1 MATIFSAP
9 VLPVLT
15 YANTFVDWFT
25 TTNSIVVDFNNFT
38 ANAYA
43 KNAGTLYLNEST
55 TALVVGNGVA
65 QFGNQVQITGT
76 GSYLTVD
83 NNIIMNYGQLV
94 VSNANSSIIASG
106 VVQVGNTV
114 YANGANTGLF
124 VANNTTLNSNAY
136 ITGNAYFGKQIF
148 VTGPVTLNALTVQG
162 ATSIQNT
169 LSISGTTT
177 ISNTLTATGNV
188 NALWFNATNGLTG
201 TLTNISGYANSG
213 RLYTTLT
220 GQIGTQLY
228 VGDSIFTTNSTFA
241 NTNYSN
247 TVIANTSVTTNVITA
262 NTIQSNLSVN
272 TSTITAS
279 VANVTALNATTVTTN
294 SVYANNLT
302 TYQNSNANN
311 EYANVIVANTS
322 IQTPALN
329 VTTTLTANIANTYL
343 GNVFA
348 QNITVSGNLAI
359 SFPLVITSNTF
370 ILNANNTTAP
380 PLAQFVINR
389 GASGNNAQIQWY
401 ESGKQWQINDVA
413 TNQFY
418 QILTAEQTNN
428 SILLNST
435 SNIATSNAVYT
446 ANLYTQSAYNYANSV
461 NANVVAAFA
470 FANSVNVNTVAAFAF
485 ANTVNTY
492 SYAAYASQNITAT
505 FANASFTRANASV
518 NLFTANGTT
527 ASPSNGGISFASLYG
542 ESINASG
549 NTITIGTSQDLRS
562 SASPTFNTLTLTGN
576 LAVGQGGTGSTT
588 AAGAVQNLLPANTN
602 QIGFFLQTT
611 GPGNFGWISNT
622 ANNLAFT
629 VPSGVSATNNN
640 VQLALVDLYGN
651 KANIV
656 SPQFTGTPNA
666 VTQATTTQNTTIA
679 TTGFVGAYAN
689 AGYTLAHNISGYA
702 NLANSLYQS
711 NFTASGAIHYQ
722 VAAGVSGFTAAG
734 SSSQVLV
741 GGANPAWSSSPAINI
756 TGSSA
761 NAAGLTGGTN
771 GQIPYGQTGGTN
783 AWLNLGTQNYVLT
796 AGVSA
801 PQYVA
806 QSSLVV
812 GTASNLAGT
821 TVNAIP
827 YQSGSGATSYI
838 TPTAGYFQFNSSTG
852 YSFGTVASATSANS
866 AANVSGGGAGQIPF
880 NTGFGVTS
888 FIAAPAS
895 AGLML
900 VSSSTSNMSWTANI
914 TPNFITNTG
923 AYYGTSISVTG
934 NITAYSGSDRKWKE
948 NIRDIQGALDI
959 VDAVGGKLFDW
970 TDEYIAQNGGPNPYS
985 MQKADFGVVAQDL
998 QGAFPVATRVRQ
1010 DGSLAVD
1017 YEKLC
1022 AVAFAAIKELRA
1034 EVEALKQS
1042 K

>member
-9 VLPVLT
+9 ILPVLT

-43 KNAGTLYLNEST
+43 KNTGTLYLNEST

-65 QFGNQVQITGT
+65 QFGNQVQVTGT

-83 NNIIMNYGQLV
+83 NDIIMNYGQLI
-94 VSNANSSIIASG
+94 VSNANSSIIAAG

-114 YANGANTGLF
+114 YANGANTSLF

-148 VTGPVTLNALTVQG
+148 VTGPVTLNALTVLG
-162 ATSIQNT
+162 ATAIQNT
-169 LSISGTTT
+169 LTISGTTNVN
-177 ISNTLTATGNV
+177 NTLTATGNV
-188 NALWFNATNGLTG
+188 NGLYLNAQDGITA
-201 TLTNISGYANSG
+201 TLATISGYANSG
-213 RLYTTLT
+213 RISTTLT

-228 VGDSIFTTNSTFA
+228 VGDTIYTTNNTFA
-241 NTNYSN
+241 NINYSN
-247 TVIANTSVTTNVITA
+247 TVIANTA
-262 NTIQSNLSVN
+262 VN
-272 TSTITAS
+272 TS
-279 VANVTALNATTVTTN
+279 V
-294 SVYANNLT
+294 
-302 TYQNSNANN
+302 
-311 EYANVIVANTS
+311 
-322 IQTPALN
+322 LN
-329 VTTTLTANIANTYL
+329 VTTAINANTANTYL
-343 GNVFA
+343 ANVFA
-348 QNITVSGNLAI
+348 QNLTVSGNLAI
-359 SFPLVITSNTF
+359 SFPLIITSNSFT
-370 ILNANNTTAP
+370 LNANNTSAP
-380 PLAQFVINR
+380 PLAQLQVNR
-389 GASGNNAQIQWY
+389 GTSGNNAQIQWY
-401 ESGKQWQINDVA
+401 EAGKQWQINDVV
-413 TNQFY
+413 TNTFY
-418 QILTAEQTNN
+418 PIITGEVAN
-428 SILLNST
+428 SSVSLNSS
-435 SNIATSNAVYT
+435 SNIATSQAVYT
-446 ANLYTQSAYNYANSV
+446 ANLYAQAAFSQ
-461 NANVVAAFA
+461 ANVVFSS
-470 FANSVNVNTVAAFAF
+470 ANTISNTVSVVSA
-485 ANTVNTY
+485 
-492 SYAAYASQNITAT
+492 
-505 FANASFTRANASV
+505 RANASL
-518 NLFTANGTT
+518 NSITANGTT
-527 ASPSNGGISFASLYG
+527 ASPNNGGITFASLYG
-542 ESINASG
+542 ESITASG
-549 NTITIGTSQDLRS
+549 NTVTIGTAQDLRT
-562 SASPTFNTLTLTGN
+562 SASPTFASITLSAN
-576 LAVGQGGTGSTT
+576 LGIGSGGTGATT

-622 ANNLAFT
+622 ANSLAYT
-629 VPSGVSATNNN
+629 VPTGVAATNND
-640 VQLALVDLYGN
+640 VQLALNDLYFN
-651 KANIV
+651 KANLA

-702 NLANSLYQS
+702 NVANSLYQS
-711 NFTASGAIHYQ
+711 NFTSSGAIHYQ
-722 VAAGVSGFTAAG
+722 ISAGVSGFTAAG

-741 GGANPAWSSSPAINI
+741 GGANPSWSSSPAINI

-783 AWLNLGTQNYVLT
+783 AWLSLGTQNYVLT
-796 AGVSA
+796 AGASA

-806 QSSLVV
+806 QSTLVV

-821 TVNAIP
+821 TVNGIP
-827 YQSGSGATSYI
+827 YQSASATTSYL
-838 TPTAGYFQFNSSTG
+838 TPSTG
-852 YSFGTVASATSANS
+852 YLGWNGTSYTWGGVSSANS
-866 AANVSGGGAGQIPF
+866 ATTATNVAGGGAGQIPI
-880 NTGFGVTS
+880 NTALSTTGY
-888 FIAAPAS
+888 IAAGS
-895 AGLML
+895 AGQLLM
-900 VSSSTSNMSWTANI
+900 SSGSSASWTSNI
-914 TPNFITNTG
+914 TPSFITNTG

-948 NIRDIQGALDI
+948 NIRPITGALDI

-985 MQKADFGVVAQDL
+985 MQKSDFGLVAQDL
-998 QGAFPVATRVRQ
+998 LAVFPVATRVRP

-1022 AVAFAAIKELRA
+1022 AVAFAAIKDLRA

>member
-1 MATIFSAP
+1 MATIFTATI
-9 VLPVLT
+9 LPTLT

-25 TTNSIVVDFNNFT
+25 TTNTIVVDFNNFT

-83 NNIIMNYGQLV
+83 NNIVMNYGQLV

-148 VTGPVTLNALTVQG
+148 VTGPVTLNALSVQG

-201 TLTNISGYANSG
+201 TLANISGYANSG
-213 RLYTTLT
+213 RLATTLT

-228 VGDSIFTTNSTFA
+228 VGDSIYTTNSTFA
-241 NTNYSN
+241 NINYSN
-247 TVIANTSVTTNVITA
+247 TVVANTSVTSNVITA
-262 NTIQSNLSVN
+262 NTIQGNLNVN
-272 TSTITAS
+272 TATLTAS
-279 VANVTALNATTVTTN
+279 VGNIVSLNATTITTG
-294 SVYANNLT
+294 SLYITTGSLYSNNIT
-302 TYQNSNANN
+302 SYQNLNANN

-322 IQTPALN
+322 ILTPALN
-329 VTTTLTANIANTYL
+329 VSVTLTANNANAYFS
-343 GNVFA
+343 NVFA
-348 QNITVSGNLAI
+348 TNLTLSGNLAI
-359 SFPLVITSNTF
+359 SYPIVSTSNSFT
-370 ILNANNTTAP
+370 LNANNTTATP
-380 PLAQFVINR
+380 FAQFVINR
-389 GASGNNAQIQWY
+389 GTGSNTAQIQWY
-401 ESGKQWQINDVA
+401 ESGKQWQINDVT

-418 QILTAEQTNN
+418 SILTSEVANN
-428 SILLNST
+428 SLVLNST
-435 SNIATSNAVYT
+435 SNIATSQAVYT
-446 ANLYTQSAYNYANSV
+446 ANLFAQAAFNVANAAYTSATNVAPQIQPSFNQANSASNIANSAFAEANIVYTLANTISNTTNSAYAR
-461 NANVVAAFA
+461 
-470 FANSVNVNTVAAFAF
+470 
-485 ANTVNTY
+485 ANT
-492 SYAAYASQNITAT
+492 SA
-505 FANASFTRANASV
+505 
-518 NLFTANGTT
+518 NLFTVNGTT
-527 ASPSNGGISFASLYG
+527 ASPINGGISFASLYG

-588 AAGAVQNLLPANTN
+588 AAGAVQNLLPSNTN

-622 ANNLAFT
+622 ANNLAYI
-629 VPSGVSATNNN
+629 VPTGVAATNNN
-640 VQLALVDLYGN
+640 VQLALNDLYFN
-651 KANIV
+651 KANLA
-656 SPQFTGTPNA
+656 SPQFTGTPNS

-679 TTGFVGAYAN
+679 TTGFVG
-689 AGYTLAHNISGYA
+689 S
-702 NLANSLYQS
+702 LANSGYYFSHNITGTAQYANNLYQTTYS
-711 NFTASGAIHYQ
+711 SAGSVPYQSAQGTTA
-722 VAAGVSGFTAAG
+722 FTAAG
-734 SSSQVLV
+734 ATSQVLIGGTSPSWFNMSSMTV
-741 GGANPAWSSSPAINI
+741 GAA
-756 TGSSA
+756 TLA
-761 NAAGLTGGTN
+761 NAT
-771 GQIPYGQTGGTN
+771 
-783 AWLNLGTQNYVLT
+783 
-796 AGVSA
+796 
-801 PQYVA
+801 
-806 QSSLVV
+806 
-812 GTASNLAGT
+812 SNIA
-821 TVNAIP
+821 
-827 YQSGSGATSYI
+827 
-838 TPTAGYFQFNSSTG
+838 
-852 YSFGTVASATSANS
+852 
-866 AANVSGGGAGQIPF
+866 GGGAGQIPY
-880 NTGFGVTS
+880 NTAYGATS
-888 FIAAPAS
+888 FIS
-895 AGLML
+895 AGTAGQVL
-900 VSSSTSNMSWTANI
+900 VSAGTGTPVWSSSVTASGSGIFATLTAN
-914 TPNFITNTG
+914 TSTNAANLTASFITSTG

>member
-1 MATIFSAP
+1 MATIFTATI
-9 VLPVLT
+9 LPTLT

-25 TTNSIVVDFNNFT
+25 TTNTIVVDFNNFT

-83 NNIIMNYGQLV
+83 NNIVMNYGQLV

-148 VTGPVTLNALTVQG
+148 VTGPVTLNALSVQG

-201 TLTNISGYANSG
+201 TLANISGYANSG
-213 RLYTTLT
+213 RLATTLT

-228 VGDSIFTTNSTFA
+228 VGDSIYTTNSTFA
-241 NTNYSN
+241 NINYSN
-247 TVIANTSVTTNVITA
+247 TVVANTSVTSNVITA
-262 NTIQSNLSVN
+262 NTIQGNLNVN
-272 TSTITAS
+272 TATLTAS
-279 VANVTALNATTVTTN
+279 VGNIVSLNATTITTG
-294 SVYANNLT
+294 SLYITTGSLYSNNIT
-302 TYQNSNANN
+302 SYQNLNANN

-322 IQTPALN
+322 ILTPALN
-329 VTTTLTANIANTYL
+329 VSTSLTANTANAYFSNVFATNLTLSNNLVFSNAVTITTGSLYSNNITSYQNLNANNEYANVIVANTSILTPALNVSVTLTANNANAYFS
-343 GNVFA
+343 NVFA
-348 QNITVSGNLAI
+348 TNLTLSGNLAI
-359 SFPLVITSNTF
+359 SYPIVSTSNSFT
-370 ILNANNTTAP
+370 LNANNTTATP
-380 PLAQFVINR
+380 FAQFVINR
-389 GASGNNAQIQWY
+389 GTGSNTAQIQWY
-401 ESGKQWQINDVA
+401 ESGKQWQINDVT

-418 QILTAEQTNN
+418 SILTSEVANN
-428 SILLNST
+428 SLVLNST
-435 SNIATSNAVYT
+435 SNIATSQAVYT
-446 ANLYTQSAYNYANSV
+446 ANLFAQAAFNVANAAYTSATNVAPQIQPSFNQANSASNIANSAFAEANIVYTLANTISNTTNSAYAR
-461 NANVVAAFA
+461 
-470 FANSVNVNTVAAFAF
+470 
-485 ANTVNTY
+485 ANT
-492 SYAAYASQNITAT
+492 SA
-505 FANASFTRANASV
+505 
-518 NLFTANGTT
+518 NLFTVNGTT
-527 ASPSNGGISFASLYG
+527 ASPINGGISFASLYG

-588 AAGAVQNLLPANTN
+588 AAGAVQNLLPSNTN

-622 ANNLAFT
+622 ANNLAYI
-629 VPSGVSATNNN
+629 VPTGVAATNNN
-640 VQLALVDLYGN
+640 VQLALNDLYFN
-651 KANIV
+651 KANLA
-656 SPQFTGTPNA
+656 SPQFTGTPNS

-679 TTGFVGAYAN
+679 TTGFVG
-689 AGYTLAHNISGYA
+689 S
-702 NLANSLYQS
+702 LANSGYYFSHNITGTAQYANNLYQTTYS
-711 NFTASGAIHYQ
+711 SAGSVPYQSAQGTTA
-722 VAAGVSGFTAAG
+722 FTAAG
-734 SSSQVLV
+734 ATSQVLIGGTSPSWFNMSSMTV
-741 GGANPAWSSSPAINI
+741 GAA
-756 TGSSA
+756 TLA
-761 NAAGLTGGTN
+761 NAT
-771 GQIPYGQTGGTN
+771 
-783 AWLNLGTQNYVLT
+783 
-796 AGVSA
+796 
-801 PQYVA
+801 
-806 QSSLVV
+806 
-812 GTASNLAGT
+812 SNIA
-821 TVNAIP
+821 
-827 YQSGSGATSYI
+827 
-838 TPTAGYFQFNSSTG
+838 
-852 YSFGTVASATSANS
+852 
-866 AANVSGGGAGQIPF
+866 GGGAGQIPY
-880 NTGFGVTS
+880 NTAYGATS
-888 FIAAPAS
+888 FIS
-895 AGLML
+895 AGTAGQVL
-900 VSSSTSNMSWTANI
+900 VSAGTGTPVWSSSVTASGSGIFATLTAN
-914 TPNFITNTG
+914 TSTNAANLTASFITSTG

>member
-9 VLPVLT
+9 ILPVLT

-25 TTNSIVVDFNNFT
+25 TTNSVVVDFNNFT

-43 KNAGTLYLNEST
+43 KNTGTLYLNEPT

-65 QFGNQVQITGT
+65 QFGNQVQVTGT

-83 NNIIMNYGQLV
+83 NDIIINYGQLV
-94 VSNANSSIIASG
+94 VSNANSSIIAAG
-106 VVQVGNTV
+106 VVQVSNTI
-114 YANGANTGLF
+114 YANGPATSLF
-124 VANNTTLNSNAY
+124 VANNTTLNSTAY

-148 VTGPVTLNALTVQG
+148 VTGPVTLNALTVLG
-162 ATSIQNT
+162 ATAIQNT
-169 LSISGTTT
+169 LTISGTTNVN
-177 ISNTLTATGNV
+177 NTLTATGNV

-213 RLYTTLT
+213 RLVTTLT

-228 VGDSIFTTNSTFA
+228 VGDSIYTTNNTFA
-241 NTNYSN
+241 NINYSN
-247 TVIANTSVTTNVITA
+247 TVVANTSVTTNAITSNTIQANLSLNTTTITATTGNIASINATTITTNAVNANNITAYQNLNANNLYA
-262 NTIQSNLSVN
+262 NTIVS
-272 TSTITAS
+272 
-279 VANVTALNATTVTTN
+279 
-294 SVYANNLT
+294 
-302 TYQNSNANN
+302 
-311 EYANVIVANTS
+311 NTS
-322 IQTPALN
+322 ILTPVLN
-329 VTTTLTANIANTYL
+329 VSTTLTANIANTYL

-359 SFPLVITSNTF
+359 SFPLVVTSNSFT
-370 ILNANNTTAP
+370 LNANNTTAP
-380 PLAQFVINR
+380 PIAQFQINR
-389 GASGNNAQIQWY
+389 GSSGNNAQIQWY
-401 ESGKQWQINDVA
+401 ESGKQWLINDVI
-413 TNQFY
+413 TNTFY
-418 QILTAEQTNN
+418 PILTGEVTNN

-461 NANVVAAFA
+461 NINTVAAFA
-470 FANSVNVNTVAAFAF
+470 FANAVNVNTVAAFAF
-485 ANTVNTY
+485 ANTVNVY
-492 SYAAYASQNITAT
+492 SYASYASQNITAT
-505 FANASFTRANASV
+505 FANAAFSRANASA
-518 NLFTANGTT
+518 NLFTGISGTAT
-527 ASPSNGGISFASLYG
+527 PTNGGITFAGANG
-542 ESINASG
+542 ESIIATG
-549 NTITIGTSQDLRS
+549 NTITIGTPQDVRITANMTLNS
-562 SASPTFNTLTLTGN
+562 LTLTSN
-576 LAVGQGGTGSTT
+576 LTIANGGTGATT
-588 AAGAVQNLLPANTN
+588 AAGAVQNLLPSTTSN
-602 QIGFFLQTT
+602 IGFILQTT

-622 ANNLAFT
+622 ANNFGFT
-629 VPSGVSATNNN
+629 TPTGASASNNN
-640 VQLALVDLYGN
+640 VQLALVDVYVN

-656 SPQFTGTPNA
+656 SPAFTGLPTAPTA
-666 VTQATTTQNTTIA
+666 PTTTSNTVIA
-679 TTGFVGAYAN
+679 TTAFVNALAN
-689 AGYTLAHNISGYA
+689 SGYLQAHSISGYA

-711 NFTASGAIHYQ
+711 NFTSSGALHYQ

-741 GGANPAWSSSPAINI
+741 GGANPVWSSSPAINI

-771 GQIPYGQTGGTN
+771 GQIPYGQTGSTN
-783 AWLNLGTQNYVLT
+783 AWLSLGTQNYVLT
-796 AGVSA
+796 AGSSA

-821 TVNAIP
+821 TVNGIP
-827 YQSGSGATSYI
+827 YQSASATTSYLS
-838 TPTAGYFQFNSSTG
+838 PSTG
-852 YSFGTVASATSANS
+852 YLGWNGSSYTWGTVSSATSATTATNI
-866 AANVSGGGAGQIPF
+866 AGGGAGQIPISTAL
-880 NTGFGVTS
+880 NATGY
-888 FIAAPAS
+888 IAAGSSGQMLMSTGSS
-895 AGLML
+895 A
-900 VSSSTSNMSWTANI
+900 SWTSNI
-914 TPNFITNTG
+914 TPSFITNTG

-948 NIRDIQGALDI
+948 NIRPITGALDI

-985 MQKADFGVVAQDL
+985 MQKSDFGLVAQDL
-998 QGAFPVATRVRQ
+998 LAVFPVATRVRP

-1022 AVAFAAIKELRA
+1022 AVAFAAIKDLRA